1 MKRHRTPENEIL
13 NQTIKEAAGA
23 LLDEEWNSAGEC
35 EPAPELRE
43 RVMKA
48 AEEARKKRAM
58 RRKCIRIGQYAAMVV
73 LVCGVILFCIPTVR
87 AGFVDAVITWYDDCF
102 RVEFHPGDEKSG
114 SGELPDDIAADFG
127 WLPDGYTLTDAADWD
142 GLIRRASTNADGD
155 RIILDIGSDSAV
167 SLYDTQFGITELV
180 VAGQP
185 GYYLRH
191 TVENCAVLTWAVDQL
206 VYNLCAYSPEI
217 TRDMLIRIAENLK

>member
-87 AGFVDAVITWYDDCF
+87 AGFV
-102 RVEFHPGDEKSG
+102 
-114 SGELPDDIAADFG
+114 
-127 WLPDGYTLTDAADWD
+127 
-142 GLIRRASTNADGD
+142 
-155 RIILDIGSDSAV
+155 
-167 SLYDTQFGITELV
+167 
-180 VAGQP
+180 
-185 GYYLRH
+185 
-191 TVENCAVLTWAVDQL
+191 
-206 VYNLCAYSPEI
+206 
-217 TRDMLIRIAENLK
+217 